1 MGVIYHQNIRSSKN
15 YTVQAETLFIATNI
29 LQYFLPQIK
38 IWLNKKKRP
47 STDREDS
54 DEKGELY
61 VRPKKRWENDKDLLP
76 ENPLSFDY
84 IEMVIQE
91 SYRTI
96 GFTEVAILSVLT
108 G

>member
-91 SYRTI
+91 SYRKI
-96 GFTEVAILSVLT
+96 NRFHGCCNLS
-108 G
+108 